1 MKKYIIKKIDSFK
14 AESYALVNGNIV
26 EDEINKYARQGY
38 KFEDLTT
45 IGDVFY
51 VVMSCEDKP
60 NEE

>member
-1 MKKYIIKKIDSFK
+1 MKEYIVKKIDSFK

-26 EDEINKYARQGY
+26 EDEINKYVRQGY

-51 VVMSCEDKP
+51 VVMSYEDRP